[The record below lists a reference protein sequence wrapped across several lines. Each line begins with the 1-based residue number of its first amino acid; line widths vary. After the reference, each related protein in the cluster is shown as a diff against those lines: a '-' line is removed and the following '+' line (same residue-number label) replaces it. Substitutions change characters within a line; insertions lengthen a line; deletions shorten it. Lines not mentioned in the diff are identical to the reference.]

1 MIATIRY
8 EYSDATP
15 RYSSGYLWSALQKE
29 IHNRSWP
36 SSKRA
41 FDLGC
46 GNGATGNMLSK
57 LGFDVSGVD
66 ISESGIAQA
75 KKNFPHI
82 RCEVGSA
89 YDDLASTYGTFDLVV
104 SLDVIAH
111 CVDSRTFVKTFLSL
125 IRPGGIGFL
134 ATPYHGYFKNLAL
147 AITGSMDHHF
157 TTLYDGAVVKF
168 FSIDTLG
175 QLLREAGAKH
185 VRFIRIGR
193 IPPLAKSMAAIVER
207 REDGLPPR
215 R

>member
-1 MIATIRY
+1 MQPLIRY

-15 RYSSGYLWSALQKE
+15 RYSSSYLWPALQKE
-29 IHNRSWP
+29 IRNRSWP

-66 ISESGIAQA
+66 ISESGIALA
-75 KKNFPHI
+75 KRNFPHI

-111 CVDSRTFVKTFLSL
+111 CVDSRAFAKTFLSL
-125 IRPGGIGFL
+125 IRPGGVGFL
-134 ATPYHGYFKNLAL
+134 ATPYHGYFKNLML
-147 AITGSMDHHF
+147 AVTGSMDRHF
-157 TTLYDGAVVKF
+157 TTLYDGAAVKF
-168 FSIDTLG
+168 FSINTLG
-175 QLLREAGAKH
+175 RLLREAG
-185 VRFIRIGR
+185 VEEIRFIRIGR
-193 IPPLAKSMAAIVER
+193 IPPLAKSMVAIVER
-207 REDGLPPR
+207 PDGRSRPER
-215 R
+215 